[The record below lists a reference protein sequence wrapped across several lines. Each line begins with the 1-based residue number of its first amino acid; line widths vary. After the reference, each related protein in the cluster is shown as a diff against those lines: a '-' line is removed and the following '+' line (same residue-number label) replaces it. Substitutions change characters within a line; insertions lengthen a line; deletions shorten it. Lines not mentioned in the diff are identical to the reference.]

1 MTDKLPPRSSSR
13 GGRRTAYVDAKR
25 VPAPVLEEHATRSR
39 AIRYCRRQVLRLLR
53 RDRSLWVY
61 YGVLDRNLG
70 ATETKT
76 AKERFS

>member
-1 MTDKLPPRSSSR
+1 MRKHLFSKNTYHTLKGDLEYIVVVKCFGYY
-13 GGRRTAYVDAKR
+13 GG
-25 VPAPVLEEHATRSR
+25 
-39 AIRYCRRQVLRLLR
+39 IC
-53 RDRSLWVY
+53 SLWVY